1 MMDPKKQAAAADT
14 SLERQLRTLDELADI
29 GMTLAEAL
37 ERKILSQVASGVSF
51 NAAEMAESFSN
62 VARAIRQTIA
72 LRAELAKRYKVQ
84 ERTRELPARTPLPPR
99 RTTPLH

>member
-1 MMDPKKQAAAADT
+1 MMVPKKPAAAADA
-14 SLERQLRTLDELADI
+14 SLERQLGTLDELADI

-37 ERKILSQVASGVSF
+37 ERKILSQAASGAVL
-51 NAAEMAESFSN
+51 NLAEMAESFSN
-62 VARAIRQTIA
+62 IARAIRQTIA
-72 LRAELAKRYKVQ
+72 LRAELAKRYKMQ